1 MTNQDSISTADTP
14 ATAPCVDCPSCGYAI
29 IEPHRDCPECGL
41 DALKIQS
48 AIRNPQ
54 SEILFR
60 PWLHRFAIA
69 FVLCTF
75 VLITLGGT
83 VTSKGAGL
91 AVPDY
96 PTTFNYNMF
105 LFPPSMWVGNIFWE
119 HTHRLM
125 GSLVGMMAIAM
136 CIWLWQTNAPRRF
149 SHIDDA
155 QSPRTPVRGSRPWL
169 AYLGIATLIAIIF
182 QGIMGGL
189 RVTQLST
196 WLAVFHGI
204 TAQIVFCMTV
214 LIAAATSRWWVEEKQ
229 ENRKAGKQEIGT
241 AQSGTRFDATFASDT
256 RHPTPD
262 TRSLLRPVIFALII
276 LFIQLTLGATVR
288 HHGAGLAIPDFP
300 LSYGQLVPPLTQA
313 GIEEGMIKY
322 ADNPDAYAT
331 TEHGWYSPFHVAI
344 HWTHRL
350 WAVAVV
356 VSLAVLIHRV
366 FRHAGGRRKLT
377 IPALAIGIM
386 LLLQLALGA
395 SIIWTGRHPEIATA
409 HQTLGAILLAT
420 AALLFFRIRLLAGLS
435 QRGDAVEHQ
444 PRLQERGPLRE
455 SSSMKLQ
462 PQGAAT

>member
-1 MTNQDSISTADTP
+1 MTTQSESTSTNETP
-14 ATAPCVDCPSCGYAI
+14 GIAPLVACPGCSYAI
-29 IEPHRDCPECGL
+29 VELDRDCPECGL
-41 DALKIQS
+41 AAVKLQDAWEQTQTGI
-48 AIRNPQ
+48 PY
-54 SEILFR
+54 R

-91 AVPDY
+91 AVPDW
-96 PTTFNYNMF
+96 PSTFNYNMF
-105 LFPPSMWVGNIFWE
+105 LFPPSKWVGGIFWE

-136 CIWLWQTNAPRRF
+136 AIWLWQTNAPRRLTE
-149 SHIDDA
+149 INTP

-169 AYLGIATLIAIIF
+169 AYLGIATLSAIIF

-189 RVTQLST
+189 RVTQLSI

-204 TAQIVFCMTV
+204 TAQLIFCMTV
-214 LIAAATSRWWVEEKQ
+214 LIAAATSRWWVHVGRDEGTEARRHEGAANPKS
-229 ENRKAGKQEIGT
+229 EIRNPK
-241 AQSGTRFDATFASDT
+241 SLLTFA
-256 RHPTPD
+256 
-262 TRSLLRPVIFALII
+262 VIALIV
-276 LFIQLTLGATVR
+276 LFIQLTLGSIVR

-300 LSYGQLVPPLTQA
+300 LNYGGLVPPLTQA

-322 ADNPDAYAT
+322 ADNPESYAT

-350 WAVAVV
+350 WAVAVLI
-356 VSLAVLIHRV
+356 SLVMLIHRV
-366 FRHAGGRRKLT
+366 LRRADGQRKLKF
-377 IPALAIGIM
+377 PAGAIGFM
-386 LLLQLALGA
+386 LLVQLALGA

-420 AALLFFRIRLLAGLS
+420 TALLYFRIRLIAGEQGCDRALS
-435 QRGDAVEHQ
+435 SKPRLEGAGPSREASALPLQ
-444 PRLQERGPLRE
+444 PR
-455 SSSMKLQ
+455 
-462 PQGAAT
+462 GAIT

>member
-1 MTNQDSISTADTP
+1 MKTM
-14 ATAPCVDCPSCGYAI
+14 ATRLESSSASETQGIAPLVACPGCSYAI
-29 IEPHRDCPECGL
+29 VDVHRDCPECGL
-41 DALKIQS
+41 AAAKLQVAWEQTQAGI
-48 AIRNPQ
+48 PY
-54 SEILFR
+54 R

-91 AVPDY
+91 AVPDW
-96 PTTFNYNMF
+96 PSTFNYNMF
-105 LFPPSMWVGNIFWE
+105 LFPPSKWVGGIFWE

-136 CIWLWQTNAPRRF
+136 CIWLWQT
-149 SHIDDA
+149 
-155 QSPRTPVRGSRPWL
+155 QSPRASAPASRPWL

-214 LIAAATSRWWVEEKQ
+214 LIAAATSRWWVELGRQ
-229 ENRKAGKQEIGT
+229 GGTKA
-241 AQSGTRFDATFASDT
+241 R
-256 RHPTPD
+256 RHEGSERNPTSEVLNPK
-262 TRSLLRPVIFALII
+262 SLLAFAVLALAV

-300 LSYGQLVPPLTQA
+300 LNYGQLVPPLTPA

-322 ADNPDAYAT
+322 AENPESYAT

-344 HWTHRL
+344 HWVHRL
-350 WAVAVV
+350 WALAVV
-356 VSLAVLIHRV
+356 ISLALLIHRV
-366 FRHAGGRRKLT
+366 LRHAGAQRKLT
-377 IPALAIGIM
+377 FPAAAIGFM
-386 LLLQLALGA
+386 LLLQLVLGA

-420 AALLFFRIRLLAGLS
+420 TALLFFRIRLLAGLS
-435 QRGDAVEHQ
+435 HRGAAAEYQ
-444 PRLQERGPLRE
+444 SRSEGRGPTRE
-455 SSSMKLQ
+455 SSSLPLQ
-462 PQGAAT
+462 PHGAAT